1 MNVHVSPTPAPPRDD
16 TQTAA
21 ILRLAEQGVTQK
33 QIAAQTG
40 SDYFYVGTVLAKL
53 RGRGLLKKPDEIWTD
68 AVLEALRV
76 AIVVDGLKGTAAAA
90 RLTQQFGRPFNRNQV
105 VGVALRRGWRA
116 GAVDAGAGLAK
127 NPPRWTAAAE
137 AALRDAVAE
146 KLSGSE
152 AGARL
157 TEMFE
162 IPYSRNMCIAKAQ
175 RLGLHFVGEAGR
187 PFKNSSESGVARRP
201 ARVAKTR
208 AASKRAAPI
217 ACVEAQ
223 EDWAPRR
230 VTLLA
235 LREGDCKFEIG
246 DARDDAF
253 IFCGAPVA
261 PGKSYCAHCA
271 RIAYESPALRRKR
284 RKEWCG
290 ARGLPVERDWNGRQG
305 RAA

>member
-1 MNVHVSPTPAPPRDD
+1 MNVHVSPMPAPPRDD
-16 TQTAA
+16 TQTAV

-53 RGRGLLKKPDEIWTD
+53 RGRGLLKKPDEIWTQE
-68 AVLEALRV
+68 VLEALRV
-76 AIVVDGLKGTAAAA
+76 AYVVDGLKGTAAAA

-116 GAVDAGAGLAK
+116 GAVEAGAGLAK

-137 AALRDAVAE
+137 AALRAAVAE

-157 TEMFE
+157 TEMFG

-175 RLGLHFVGEAGR
+175 RLGLQFIGEPGPRSAKSVGYGSAQR
-187 PFKNSSESGVARRP
+187 P
-201 ARVAKTR
+201 TR
-208 AASKRAAPI
+208 AAKKRDAAI

-223 EDWAPRR
+223 EAWAPRR

-246 DARDDAF
+246 DARDEAF

-261 PGKSYCAHCA
+261 PGKVYCAHCA
-271 RIAYESPALRRKR
+271 RIAYETPAQRRKR
-284 RKEWCG
+284 RKEWCD